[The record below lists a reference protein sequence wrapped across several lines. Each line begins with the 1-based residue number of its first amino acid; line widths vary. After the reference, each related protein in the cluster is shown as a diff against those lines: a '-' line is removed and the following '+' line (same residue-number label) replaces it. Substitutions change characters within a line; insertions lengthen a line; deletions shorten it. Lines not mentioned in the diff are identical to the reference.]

1 MKKIIPHCTMLV
13 WKAISPILLR
23 SGANTQARADDD
35 DFTPLHIAIK
45 SGSSELVQLLL
56 AHDCEMKEKTNV
68 GKTTLH
74 LAAEEGNEVLVKL
87 SGKWG

>member
-1 MKKIIPHCTMLV
+1 MLV

-56 AHDCEMKEKTNV
+56 AHDCEMKEKQMWA
-68 GKTTLH
+68 KQRYTLQRKRGTKS
-74 LAAEEGNEVLVKL
+74 L
-87 SGKWG
+87 